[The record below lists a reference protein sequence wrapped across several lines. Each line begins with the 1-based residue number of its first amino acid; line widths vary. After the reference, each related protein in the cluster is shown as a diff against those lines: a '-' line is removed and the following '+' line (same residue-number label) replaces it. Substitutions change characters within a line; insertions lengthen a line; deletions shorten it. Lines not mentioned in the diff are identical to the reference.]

1 MIDSLQ
7 KQEELLIK
15 TIKELSIQELS
26 YLKLLIELD
35 IDLSELQ
42 LQELYNDKVNN
53 YNFKGRD
60 KLYNLINQKQAYK
73 VDLAIKLNRII
84 NNDYFLSEKKK
95 IVKTK

>member
-7 KQEELLIK
+7 KQQELLIK
-15 TIKELSIQELS
+15 TIKELSIQEIS

-53 YNFKGRD
+53 HNFRGRD
-60 KLYNLINQKQAYK
+60 KLYKLINEKQGYK
-73 VDLAIKLNRII
+73 VDLAIKLNRLI